1 MAVESFE
8 SRRRVLEWDARID
21 QLGYEDI
28 LGVPIDSSVETCR
41 QAYYRFAQAF
51 HPDSHLDADPLLRI
65 ALTRIFQRG
74 AEAYRVLTDPSLR
87 AQWVL
92 ARHQGAFRLAISSVG
107 PAIDLAQELGE
118 LHLHCR
124 SAGAKLSAKQAASAF
139 SKGSIDRCEKHLQT
153 ALDYEHGASLYIARC
168 LSALCGALSH
178 ISESKP
184 HRSS

>member
-1 MAVESFE
+1 MSFE
-8 SRRRVLEWDARID
+8 LRCRVLEWDSRID
-21 QLGYEDI
+21 QLGYEEI
-28 LGVPIDSSVETCR
+28 LGVPVDSSVEACR

-65 ALTRIFQRG
+65 ALTRVFQRG
-74 AEAYRVLTDPSLR
+74 TEAYRVLTDPKLR
-87 AQWVL
+87 ARWVL
-92 ARHQGAFRLAISSVG
+92 ARRQGAFRLAISAVG

-139 SKGSIDRCEKHLQT
+139 SKGSTEICRKYLQT
-153 ALDYEHGASLYIARC
+153 ALDFERGANLYIARC
-168 LSALCGALSH
+168 LGALSGALSH
-178 ISESKP
+178 MSESKP